1 MRLNL
6 QLFCCQVKSRCPV
19 ETIVIQQGHRR
30 HLQSR
35 TRRNQFLRRRST
47 TKETERRPRMK
58 LDVLLTAHG
67 LLLTLSHRFP
77 RRTIAHSS
85 NLDRCG
91 KGFHSRLKL
100 NRAPRRPTH
109 LSPKHPSA
117 TSHLTRAKGPRRKQ
131 SRREPCLISFD
142 RAH

>member
-1 MRLNL
+1 MRLDL

-19 ETIVIQQGHRR
+19 ETVVIQQGHRR

-35 TRRNQFLRRRST
+35 THCNQFLRRRSA

-77 RRTIAHSS
+77 LRTIAHSS
-85 NLDRCG
+85 NPGKCG
-91 KGFHSRLKL
+91 KGSHSRLKL
-100 NRAPRRPTH
+100 NRAPRRPIH

-117 TSHLTRAKGPRRKQ
+117 TSHLTRAKDPRRKQ
-131 SRREPCLISFD
+131 SRHELCLISLD
-142 RAH
+142 CAH